1 MHIFFQFDTNKVCT
15 LILVD
20 MFLCLFYSVGFLF
33 ITLIAVFFFFFW
45 LPLKEISLTKPSMW
59 GHADH

>member
-33 ITLIAVFFFFFW
+33 ITLSVFFFFFW